1 MIINLTN
8 NPWAGKVLI
17 EDQYWSILYILYNI
31 QMYSIY
37 IRIFMCVCYT
47 LVHFTYGI
55 ILTLKIY
62 PGNHDCNQGES
73 QVRRWFNW
81 VMDYICLDASRLCAA
96 ETWLSTV
103 NAQWV
108 ATSESFSH
116 LVRLEQKGAFEKA
129 TMCLWVVWMP
139 DAKRQT

>member
-1 MIINLTN
+1 M
-8 NPWAGKVLI
+8 LI
-17 EDQYWSILYILYNI
+17 EDQYWSILYIYIILYSHI
-31 QMYSIY
+31 LYIY
-37 IRIFMCVCYT
+37 IIYTYNYICVCYT

-62 PGNHDCNQGES
+62 PGNHDCNQGKS

-96 ETWLSTV
+96 ETWLNTV

-139 DAKRQT
+139 DAKTDIIMIQ